1 MEIPQQQA
9 IDVLREWQRKKKVIQ
24 CGLRDSI
31 GNNTSSYG
39 CIAELTESSV
49 RIDASTFSRSGSNIG
64 IVIALPHAS
73 FSFGQWPEAPEEDKG
88 DANFGYDEY
97 LVLSFKNGSV
107 CKLFTS
113 KLL

>member
-1 MEIPQQQA
+1 MA
-9 IDVLREWQRKKKVIQ
+9 AKKKIIQ

-39 CIAELTESSV
+39 CITELSESSV
-49 RIDASTFSRSGSNIG
+49 RIDASTFSRAGANVG
-64 IVIALPHAS
+64 IVIALAQAS
-73 FSFGQWPEAPEEDKG
+73 FSFGQWPEALEEDKG

-97 LVLSFKNGSV
+97 LVLSFKNGSM